1 MAYYVYILASRKH
14 GTLYIGM
21 PNNLIRRVHEH
32 RKHAVPSFTEKYDVT
47 NLVWF
52 ELHATAESAIRR
64 EKLLKRYKRQW
75 KIDLIEAENPE
86 WNDLYQSIL

>member
-1 MAYYVYILASRKH
+1 MVYYVYILASRKY

-21 PNNLIRRVHEH
+21 TNDLIRRTHEH
-32 RKHAVPSFTEKYDVT
+32 RTHAVPSFTEKYDVT

-52 ELHATAESAIRR
+52 ESHATAESAIKR

-75 KIDLIEAENPE
+75 KIALIEAENPE
-86 WNDLYQSIL
+86 WNDLYHSIL